1 MVETSLTVFSSPVAA
16 QSAVFTITGV
26 PIDARGGTT
35 TEARAKGLQNGQIQ
49 ALDRLYR
56 RLVPRGYQSDL
67 PTLSSREA
75 IDVVRDFSVSDER
88 TSSGRYL
95 ANLTVRFRPDSVRSV
110 LRFSGVP
117 FAETVSK
124 PVAVIP
130 VYQESVVSDP
140 VIWSDS
146 NPWMDAWG
154 QLAVSTG
161 LVPRQLPFGD
171 LEDLSRLR
179 IEDVVAR
186 DVDRLA
192 TWASRYGADDTVIA
206 TASLI
211 GSLGAESVRVTLYFT
226 RTGIEKTVVVPATGG
241 QTWSQLFEASA
252 SQAWELVEDEWKR
265 ENMLQFDVTGQITAL
280 VPLTA
285 LEDWLTVKTRLE
297 GVPLIDRYELQAIT
311 RDRAQVTLYY
321 LGDESQLKLAMAQSD
336 LGFVWQDEAWVIEDR
351 AAASSVLQ
359 TLGAQDSTRS
369 MPVPMAPEPTA
380 YPSSGLFSNGVSG
393 SRP

>member
-1 MVETSLTVFSSPVAA
+1 MVSSSPVAA
-16 QSAVFTITGV
+16 QSGVFTITGV

-35 TEARAKGLQNGQIQ
+35 TEARTKGLQNGQIQ

-67 PTLSSREA
+67 PKLSNREA
-75 IDVVRDFSVSDER
+75 IDLVRDFSVFDER

-117 FAETVSK
+117 FAETLSK

-154 QLAVSTG
+154 QLSVAPG

-171 LEDLSRLR
+171 LEDLSLLR

-186 DVDRLA
+186 DVGRLTA
-192 TWASRYGADDTVIA
+192 WASRYGSDDAVIA
-206 TASLI
+206 IASLI

-241 QTWSQLFEASA
+241 QTWSQLFEAA
-252 SQAWELVEDEWKR
+252 AAQAWELVEDEWKR

-280 VPLTA
+280 VPLTG

-351 AAASSVLQ
+351 KAASSGLQ
-359 TLGAQDSTRS
+359 TLGTLDTTPS
-369 MPVPMAPEPTA
+369 MPVPTAPAPTA
-380 YPSSGLFSNGVSG
+380 YPSSGLFGNGASG

>member
-1 MVETSLTVFSSPVAA
+1 MFEASLTVFSSPVAA
-16 QSAVFTITGV
+16 QSAVFMVTGV

-49 ALDRLYR
+49 ALDLLYR
-56 RLVPRGYQSDL
+56 RLVPRGYQFDL
-67 PTLSSREA
+67 PTLSGREV

-95 ANLTVRFRPDSVRSV
+95 ANLTVRFRPESVRSV

-146 NPWMDAWG
+146 NQWIDAWG
-154 QLAVSTG
+154 QLAVATG

-171 LEDLSRLR
+171 LEDLSRLS

-186 DVDRLA
+186 DADQLMK
-192 TWASRYGADDTVIA
+192 WASRYGADDVVIA

-211 GSLGAESVRVTLYFT
+211 SSLGADSVRVTLYFT
-226 RTGIEKTVVVPATGG
+226 RTGIEKTVVIPATGG
-241 QTWSQLFEASA
+241 QAWPQLFEASA

-285 LEDWLTVKTRLE
+285 LEGWLTVKTRLKS
-297 GVPLIDRYELQAIT
+297 VPLIDRYELQAIT
-311 RDRAQVTLYY
+311 RDRAQVMLHY

-336 LGFVWQDEAWVIEDR
+336 LGFVRQDEVWVIEDR
-351 AAASSVLQ
+351 ASASSALE
-359 TLGAQDSTRS
+359 TLGAQGSMRS
-369 MPVPMAPEPTA
+369 MAPEQTA
-380 YPSSGLFSNGVSG
+380 YPPSGLFSNGISG